1 MRCVIVD
8 CLGQS
13 MGGRREVEEQL
24 FSLYSEVVFW
34 LERACVVYYRSRA
47 RASYPVKQPQTAYHH
62 FFVDL
67 FTSNTTPHTYTICT
81 QDITSLY
88 QLLIALTC
96 PWYMVLL
103 VLVLQVMLPVEA
115 VRTYLRSFMNFLTTV
130 LVPPVHTVHTFSSPV
145 LSVVCFCVIQ
155 NQRKGSQKK
164 DTFQSTISTYRES

>member
-130 LVPPVHTVHTFSSPV
+130 HYTFSSPV
-145 LSVVCFCVIQ
+145 CVVCCLFFASFKI
-155 NQRKGSQKK
+155 KEKATKK
-164 DTFQSTISTYRES
+164 RYISEYNYYL